1 MRSNY
6 MKKTNTGSVSYE
18 TSRNSYRGFVSINGV
33 RLATKRYPTKI
44 GAKRA
49 LTRLINQ
56 TTNS

>member
-1 MRSNY
+1 

-33 RLATKRYPTKI
+33 RLATKRYPTKL

-49 LTRLINQ
+49 LNRLINQ
-56 TTNS
+56 STTN

>member
-1 MRSNY
+1 

-18 TSRNSYRGFVSINGV
+18 TARNSYRGFVSIRGV

-49 LTRLINQ
+49 LNRLINSA
-56 TTNS
+56 TNS

>member
-1 MRSNY
+1 

-18 TSRNSYRGFVSINGV
+18 TSRNSYRGFVNINGV